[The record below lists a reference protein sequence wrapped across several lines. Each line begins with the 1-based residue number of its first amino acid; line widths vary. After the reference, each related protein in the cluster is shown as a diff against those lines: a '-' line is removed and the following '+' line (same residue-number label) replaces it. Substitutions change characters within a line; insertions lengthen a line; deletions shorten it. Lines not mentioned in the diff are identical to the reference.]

1 MARAAKRDLLEQ
13 AGTMNKKEGGKVKI
27 TILPERREIP
37 VSLGENLL
45 DALRRNKLNIPSP
58 CNGAGTCGQCRVR
71 FEQGAPTPA
80 DGDRRFLNS
89 QEIEGG
95 WRLSCLHKVDGEA
108 AIYLVSQTGDLDTK
122 AQVDISL
129 KGGEIDPGVNA
140 HFFQLSPPGRNDQRA
155 DLLRLQEGLGQ
166 ELRVPLPV
174 LRKLPSILRDSGF
187 SLTVV
192 KTEDAIL
199 DLLPNDHSKD
209 IYGVAIDIGT
219 TTLAGYLFD
228 LGSGKQMAVH
238 ADRNPQ
244 LTIGGDVISRIQY
257 GQEKGKEG
265 FAKLQS
271 LVLHGLNALIEKMA
285 GEVGIGTSSI
295 YKMTVVGNP
304 TMLHL
309 LLNVDPT
316 AIANS
321 PYVPVLRDGF
331 ALKASELGLV
341 IAPLAWVEILP
352 AISGYVGADI
362 VAGMLY
368 ANLGERETIELLLD
382 IGTNGE
388 IVLAVEGR
396 MFACSTA
403 AGPAFEGASIA
414 QGMSA
419 LDGAIH
425 RVTIE
430 DDKISCL
437 VIGGKGARGICGSGL
452 LDAVAALRGIG
463 LIDISGRLCR
473 TEHPLSLR
481 IEGEGT
487 EARFLLSD
495 RVYLTQKDIREFQL
509 AKGAIRAGIEVM
521 LERAGI
527 TVDDI
532 DRILI
537 GGAFGSSLR
546 PESLLR
552 VGLLPPINVERIIS
566 LGNSAGQ
573 GAKLVL
579 RDRKI
584 APRLQQLIEETEY
597 IELSFIK
604 SFSSKF
610 MKCIQFPTDEQI
622 LALQQQGK
630 EEG

>member
-1 MARAAKRDLLEQ
+1 MP
-13 AGTMNKKEGGKVKI
+13 KVGQQEVRI
-27 TILPERREIP
+27 TILPDKKE
-37 VSLGENLL
+37 LLLQAGENLL
-45 DALRRNKLNIPSP
+45 VALRRNGLDIPSP

-89 QEIEGG
+89 QEIESG
-95 WRLSCLHKVDGEA
+95 WRLSCLHSVAGPAK
-108 AIYLVSQTGDLDTK
+108 IYVVPQTGRLDTK
-122 AQVDISL
+122 VRIDHVLEL
-129 KGGEIDPGVNA
+129 KEFNSGVSV
-140 HFFQLSPPGRNDQRA
+140 HPLCLTPPGRDDQRA
-155 DLLRLQEGLGQ
+155 DTQRLVEALGGGAAI
-166 ELRVPLPV
+166 PLP
-174 LRKLPSILRDSGF
+174 ILRRLPTALRASEF
-187 SLTVV
+187 VLSVV
-192 KTEDAIL
+192 KVEDEIV
-199 DLLPNDHSKD
+199 DLLPGDRANA

-228 LGSGKQMAVH
+228 LGNGRQVAVH

-244 LTIGGDVISRIQY
+244 LKIGGDVISRIQY

-265 FAKLQS
+265 FAELQS
-271 LVLHGLNALIEKMA
+271 LVLHGVNALVEKMA
-285 GEVGIGTSSI
+285 GEAGIETGSI

-321 PYVPVLRDGF
+321 PYAPVLRDGF
-331 ALKASELGLV
+331 ALKASELGLA
-341 IAPLAWVEILP
+341 IAPLARVEILP

-396 MFACSTA
+396 MFACATA
-403 AGPAFEGASIA
+403 AGPAFEGASIS

-425 RVTIE
+425 QVTVE
-430 DDKISCL
+430 DDKLSCS
-437 VIGGKGARGICGSGL
+437 VIGGKEARGICGSGL
-452 LDAVAALRGIG
+452 LDAVAELRAIG
-463 LIDISGRLCR
+463 LIDKSGRLRR
-473 TEHPLSLR
+473 TKHPLSLR
-481 IEGEGT
+481 IEGKGAK
-487 EARFLLSD
+487 ARFLVSAED
-495 RVYLTQKDIREFQL
+495 TSVYLTQEDIREFQL
-509 AKGAIRAGIEVM
+509 AKGAIRAGIEVL
-521 LERAGI
+521 LEHAG
-527 TVDDI
+527 VESADI
-532 DRILI
+532 DRVFI

-546 PESLLR
+546 PESLLH
-552 VGLLPPINVERIIS
+552 VGLLPQINIEKIVS

-573 GAKLVL
+573 GAKLAL
-579 RDRKI
+579 QDRKI

-610 MKCIQFPTDEQI
+610 MKCMQFPTDEQI
-622 LALQQQGK
+622 LQLQLK
-630 EEG
+630 R